1 MDQPNP
7 DTDMAARDE
16 VLVRGLIDWVPLQ
29 RLHYHTVR
37 AHPGEP
43 IKTTQQRVMTLI
55 HDLVQDDLAEIGD
68 LNGPDDRFA
77 KWSTSLNESLDRVR
91 QIYIDRFDE
100 DTIWPWYAWLNLTP
114 KGAAVAEEIEPNFAS
129 E

>member
-1 MDQPNP
+1 
-7 DTDMAARDE
+7 
-16 VLVRGLIDWVPLQ
+16 
-29 RLHYHTVR
+29 
-37 AHPGEP
+37 
-43 IKTTQQRVMTLI
+43 MTLI
-55 HDLVQDDLAEIGD
+55 RDLVQDDLAEIGD

-114 KGAAVAEEIEPNFAS
+114 KALLSQKRSSQTSRVSRATTVITNWL
-129 E
+129 